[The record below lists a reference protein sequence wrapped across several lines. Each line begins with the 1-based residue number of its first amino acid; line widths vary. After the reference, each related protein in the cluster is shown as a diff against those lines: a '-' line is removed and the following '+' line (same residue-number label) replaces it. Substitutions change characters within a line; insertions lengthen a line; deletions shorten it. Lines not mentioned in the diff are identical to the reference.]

1 MTGVR
6 DDGGRPDRHQ
16 LAAKPSAMSTTA
28 TTDAHT
34 ASIPAPNPHDFLGID
49 ALLTDDERLIRD
61 TVRAFVRDRVLP
73 NIAQWFEDHTFPV
86 AMAKELGDLGLL
98 GMHLHG
104 YGCAGTS
111 AVAYG
116 LACLELEAGDSG
128 FRSFVSVQGS
138 LAMYALWAHGSE
150 EQKETWLPRMAAGD
164 ALGCFGLTEWD
175 FGSDPGGMRTTA
187 RRDGSDYVLNG
198 TKAWITNGGIADVAI
213 VWARVD
219 AGNGAANGA
228 IRGFV
233 VPKGTKGFST
243 RNIEKKLSLR
253 ASITSELILEDCRLP
268 AGAMLPNVSGL
279 RGPLS
284 CLNEARYGIVWGA
297 LGAARACYESALQY
311 AQTRVQF
318 GKPIAAFQLTQEKLV
333 NMMLEI
339 NKGLLTALH
348 IGRLKDQGK
357 AHAAHVSF
365 GKLNNVREALAICR
379 EARTILG
386 ASGITLEYPVI
397 RHMNN
402 LESVLTY
409 EGTSEVH
416 TLILGQAIT
425 GENAFG

>member
-1 MTGVR
+1 
-6 DDGGRPDRHQ
+6 
-16 LAAKPSAMSTTA
+16 MSTTA
-28 TTDAHT
+28 SPDTHR
-34 ASIPAPNPHDFLGID
+34 ASVPAPNPHDFLGID

-61 TVRAFVRDRVLP
+61 TVRAFVRNRVLP

-86 AMAKELGDLGLL
+86 EIAKELGDLGLL
-98 GMHLHG
+98 GMHLQG

-138 LAMYALWAHGSE
+138 LAMYALWAHGSD
-150 EQKETWLPRMAAGD
+150 EQKETWLPRMAAGE

-175 FGSDPGGMRTTA
+175 FGSDPSGMRTSA

-198 TKAWITNGGIADVAI
+198 SKAWITNGGVADVAI
-213 VWARVD
+213 VWARVP
-219 AGNGAANGA
+219 AENGASDT

-233 VPKGTKGFST
+233 VPRGTKGFST

-268 AGAMLPNVSGL
+268 ASAMLPNVSGL

-357 AHAAHVSF
+357 AHSAHVSF
-365 GKLNNVREALAICR
+365 GKLNNVRESLAICR